1 MSAAYNSSGA
11 FKWYMNNQTYVA
23 DYNDPTLFEAKLG
36 NLDFPEESRVFDL
49 GTNKTV
55 RIIMQ
60 SVGFPASRKLSLS
73 MKTNRPF

>member
-1 MSAAYNSSGA
+1 MSAKYNSTGA

-23 DYNDPTLFEAKLG
+23 NYNDPTLFEAKLG

-60 SVGFPASRKLSLS
+60 SVGFPASRKL
-73 MKTNRPF
+73 